1 MRATRLVQQ
10 TIATP
15 KRKGLA
21 AGGTA
26 VLLWGTLPA
35 LRTAAEAI
43 PPMQLAAMALA
54 CAAAVGALGWIVG
67 KVQPGDHCRHSLAIW
82 AGAVGGLIGALYF
95 YFIGLV
101 VAPPAQVTLITYIWP
116 LGFVL
121 LLDLRQ
127 RGAPRPSL
135 FAGGTLA
142 LAGVALVVL
151 PGGDGAWSWDQ
162 LPGYLAGL
170 GSGACWIA
178 FSYILQSARTV
189 TTPSYPWFFAAGAAA
204 AALLHTMG
212 ETTIHPPTAAAWGA
226 AVAIGIGPYG
236 LAFMAWGYGLRHG
249 PSSTVGVLAYFVPLV
264 ATLVLTVFGLARPSL
279 NLALA
284 TLAIIGGTL
293 LASRVPR
300 PAATAR

>member
-1 MRATRLVQQ
+1 V
-10 TIATP
+10 
-15 KRKGLA
+15 G
-21 AGGTA
+21 
-26 VLLWGTLPA
+26 W
-35 LRTAAEAI
+35 
-43 PPMQLAAMALA
+43 
-54 CAAAVGALGWIVG
+54 AVGGAR
-67 KVQPGDHCRHSLAIW
+67 PGNHCRHSPAVW

-95 YFIGLV
+95 YFLGLV

-135 FAGGTLA
+135 LAGGALA
-142 LAGVALVVL
+142 LGGVALVLL
-151 PGGDGAWSWDQ
+151 PGGGGEWAWDQ

-170 GSGACWIA
+170 ASGACWIA
-178 FSYILQSARTV
+178 FSYILQSAPTV
-189 TTPSYPWFFAAGAAA
+189 TTPSYPWFFAVGAAV
-204 AALLHTMG
+204 ALLLHALG
-212 ETTIHPPTAAAWGA
+212 ETTIHPPTGAAWGA
-226 AVAIGIGPYG
+226 ALAIGVGPYG

-264 ATLVLTVFGLARPSL
+264 ATLVLTLLGLARPSL

-293 LASRVPR
+293 LASRPPR
-300 PAATAR
+300 PAGEAA